1 MSNEAIVPQQNAPI
15 KLNKPNKSQRQKA
28 LERLAVEMTAWYGD
42 DEKAFRAAVS
52 KAEDLA
58 AKKSAKVSQVKTK
71 TGEPKT
77 LWAYTMPT
85 IKAHMRANYEEYAK
99 KKDAD
104 LLATRALAKRKK
116 ANEKINVK

>member
-15 KLNKPNKSQRQKA
+15 KLNKPIKTQRQKA
-28 LERLAVEMTAWYGD
+28 LERLAFEMTAWYGD

-52 KAEDLA
+52 KAEELA
-58 AKKSAKVSQVKTK
+58 NTKSNETSSIKKKN
-71 TGEPKT
+71 GESKT

-99 KKDAD
+99 NKDAN